1 MTTTPIDPP
10 AASSGSAGGD
20 DSGESAVTSPSRAT
34 LTAPAAPSAPPPE
47 MKAPLAP
54 LSRRRVDTILSRAVA
69 GFGIVF
75 GAQAVPAML
84 AQYQFAEPQW
94 ALVAIPVVYASLVFS
109 LLCALAKRFVVGAA
123 RVVAFVYIA
132 ALVTWPIFVADAE
145 RVQAGDH
152 WLYQLTTVAT
162 AAAAIGFR
170 TRMATAY
177 LVIVPLIYGVIRAL
191 PQGGTGP
198 VELGFFNAVYAIILG
213 AAVLV
218 IVTMLRVAA
227 SNVDTAQQT
236 ALSRYGRVVRQHAT
250 EVERVQVD
258 AIVHDSVL
266 TTLLTAARAGDER
279 EQALA
284 RRMASDAMRHLADA
298 ALVTPDDGSTVRF
311 RQLADRLSAASRS
324 MPVTFSVRRR
334 GVDARIIPSGTA
346 ESLYSAAMQAMVN
359 SGQHAGGP
367 HVRRWLH
374 ITGMPEGVIEIV
386 VGDAGAGF
394 DLATV
399 PEERL
404 GVRRSIIERTASGGG
419 TAEVVS
425 APGRGTVVTLH
436 WSGEALSDAVADGG
450 AS

>member
-1 MTTTPIDPP
+1 
-10 AASSGSAGGD
+10 
-20 DSGESAVTSPSRAT
+20 
-34 LTAPAAPSAPPPE
+34 

-75 GAQAVPAML
+75 GAQAIPAML
-84 AQYQFAEPQW
+84 AQYGFAEPMW
-94 ALVAIPVVYASLVFS
+94 AMIAIPVVYASLVFS
-109 LLCALAKRFVVGAA
+109 LLCALAKRFVVGGA
-123 RVVAFVYIA
+123 RVVAFIYIA
-132 ALVTWPIFVADAE
+132 ALVTWPMFVADPE
-145 RVQAGDH
+145 QVQTGDH

-170 TRMATAY
+170 TRVATIY
-177 LVIVPLIYGVIRAL
+177 LVVVPLIYGVIRAL

-236 ALSRYGRVVRQHAT
+236 ALSRYSRAVRQHAT

-266 TTLLTAARAGDER
+266 TTLLTAARAHGDR

-284 RRMASDAMRHLADA
+284 GRMAADAMRHLADA

-311 RQLADRLSAASRS
+311 RQLADRLGAAARG
-324 MPVTFSVRRR
+324 MPVAFSVRRR
-334 GVDARIIPSGTA
+334 GVDARIIPAGTA

-359 SGQHAGGP
+359 SAQHAGGP
-367 HVRRWLH
+367 GVRRWLH
-374 ITGMPEGVIEIV
+374 VTGMPEGLIEIV

-394 DLATV
+394 DLASV

-404 GVRRSIIERTASGGG
+404 GVRRSIVERTASGGG
-419 TAEVVS
+419 TAEVAS
-425 APGRGTVVTLH
+425 EPGRGTVVTLH
-436 WSGEALSDAVADGG
+436 WSGAVDEADDADRDETSDDTAGG
-450 AS
+450 PA

>member
-1 MTTTPIDPP
+1 MTTTPTEPP
-10 AASSGSAGGD
+10 PVPSAG
-20 DSGESAVTSPSRAT
+20 SPTSASTPAG
-34 LTAPAAPSAPPPE
+34 LTPGTAPPE

-75 GAQAVPAML
+75 GAQAIPAML
-84 AQYQFAEPQW
+84 AQYSFAEPVW
-94 ALVAIPVVYASLVFS
+94 AMVAIPIVYASLVFS
-109 LLCALAKRFVVGAA
+109 LLCALAKRFVVGSA
-123 RVVAFVYIA
+123 RVVAFIYIA
-132 ALVTWPIFVADAE
+132 ALVTWPMFVADPAQ
-145 RVQAGDH
+145 VQSGDH

-162 AAAAIGFR
+162 ASAAIGFR
-170 TRMATAY
+170 TRIATIY
-177 LVIVPLIYGVIRAL
+177 LVVVPLIYGVIRAL

-236 ALSRYGRVVRQHAT
+236 ALSRYSRAVRQHAT

-266 TTLLTAARAGDER
+266 TTLLTAARAHGDR

-284 RRMASDAMRHLADA
+284 GRMAADAMRHLADA

-311 RQLADRLSAASRS
+311 RQLADRLGAAARG
-324 MPVTFSVRRR
+324 MPVAFSVRRR
-334 GVDARIIPSGTA
+334 GVDARVIPASTA

-359 SGQHAGGP
+359 SAQHAGGP
-367 HVRRWLH
+367 GVRRWLH
-374 ITGMPEGVIEIV
+374 VTGMPEGLIEIV
-386 VGDAGAGF
+386 VGDAGGGF
-394 DLATV
+394 DLASV

-404 GVRRSIIERTASGGG
+404 GVRRSIVERTASGGG
-419 TAEVVS
+419 TAEVAS
-425 APGRGTVVTLH
+425 APGRRPVVTRL
-436 WSGEALSDAVADGG
+436 WSGAVAEADGAAADRTPDDTAG
-450 AS
+450 GTA

>member
-1 MTTTPIDPP
+1 MTTTPTNPASSSGASGAIGQAPP
-10 AASSGSAGGD
+10 ALPD
-20 DSGESAVTSPSRAT
+20 
-34 LTAPAAPSAPPPE
+34 

-75 GAQAVPAML
+75 GAQAIPAVL
-84 AQYQFAEPQW
+84 EQYAYAEPGW
-94 ALVAIPVVYASLVFS
+94 AATAIPLVYASLVFS
-109 LLCALAKRFVVGAA
+109 LVCAIAKRFVVGAA

-132 ALVTWPIFVADAE
+132 ALVTWPMFVADVE
-145 RVQAGDH
+145 QVQAGDH

-170 TRMATAY
+170 TRTATIY
-177 LVIVPLIYGVIRAL
+177 LVVVPLMYGVIRAL

-227 SNVDTAQQT
+227 SNVDSAQQT
-236 ALSRYGRVVRQHAT
+236 ALSRYSRAVRQHAT

-266 TTLLTAARAGDER
+266 TTLLTAARAAEGR
-279 EQALA
+279 EKKLA
-284 RRMASDAMRHLADA
+284 GQMAADAIRHLEDA

-311 RQLADRLSAASRS
+311 RQLADRIGEAARS
-324 MPVTFSVRRR
+324 MPVTFSVRLRS
-334 GVDARIIPSGTA
+334 VDARVIPAGTA
-346 ESLYSAAMQAMVN
+346 ESLYSAAVQAMVN
-359 SGQHAGGP
+359 STQHAGGP
-367 HVRRWLH
+367 EVKRWLH
-374 ITGMPEGVIEIV
+374 IAGARAGHIEIV

-394 DLATV
+394 DLAAV
-399 PEERL
+399 PQERL
-404 GVRRSIIERTASGGG
+404 GVRRSIVERTASGGG
-419 TAEVVS
+419 EAEVAS
-425 APGRGTVVTLH
+425 APGQGTTVTLR
-436 WSGEALSDAVADGG
+436 WSAATSAERFDPDAVDSDAASGDGG
-450 AS
+450 DA